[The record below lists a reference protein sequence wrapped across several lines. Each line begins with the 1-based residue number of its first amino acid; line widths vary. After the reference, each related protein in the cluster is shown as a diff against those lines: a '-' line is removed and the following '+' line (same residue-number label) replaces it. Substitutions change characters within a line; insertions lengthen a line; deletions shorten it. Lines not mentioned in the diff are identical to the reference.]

1 MDMIWLKISVNDL
14 VHLEEQL
21 ENALIQTRMAKY
33 LMPFVKKEKFQL
45 SPQCRLHLSNDVFR
59 GQEEH
64 KIHVDINE
72 KLHTYKAVGKQ
83 I

>member
-1 MDMIWLKISVNDL
+1 MN
-14 VHLEEQL
+14 
-21 ENALIQTRMAKY
+21 

-59 GQEEH
+59 DQEEH

-72 KLHTYKAVGKQ
+72 KLHTYKVVGKQ